1 MQDFNDYIN
10 NDSENFQSG
19 ESGVNPDLLN
29 LVKGL
34 AGRFDG
40 KNQNE
45 LIKAIYMEAKRGKEN
60 GTLSNAD
67 IDNFVA
73 TLSPI
78 LDDKKRKM
86 LYKIAEELK
95 KI

>member
-1 MQDFNDYIN
+1 MQDFNDYV
-10 NDSENFQSG
+10 NDGENSQPDYSD
-19 ESGVNPDLLN
+19 VNPEILN

-45 LIKAIYMEAKRGKEN
+45 LIKAIYLEAKKGKEN

-73 TLSPI
+73 TLSPM